1 MEKYKGYECGKTY
14 LVSNEKDAKRSANKV
29 FKTKLEKIQ
38 MQVGYVLNDELYL
51 KKVKGGVPVY
61 VYTKE

>member
-1 MEKYKGYECGKTY
+1 MEKYKGYEGGKTY
-14 LVSNEKDAKRSANKV
+14 LVSNEKDAKRAANKI